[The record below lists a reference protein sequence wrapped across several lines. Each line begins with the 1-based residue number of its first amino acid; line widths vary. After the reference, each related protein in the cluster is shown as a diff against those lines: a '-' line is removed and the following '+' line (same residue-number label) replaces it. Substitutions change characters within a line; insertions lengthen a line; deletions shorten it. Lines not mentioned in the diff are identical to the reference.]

1 MTTTTQD
8 HIRAL
13 RDVLDDIDVRIEA
26 LLDSPY
32 AAITHDTGKDLQEIQ
47 VLIANI
53 LRATGGAT

>member
-13 RDVLDDIDVRIEA
+13 RDTLDDIDVRIEV

-32 AAITHDTGKDLQEIQ
+32 AAITHDTSKDLQEIQ

-53 LRATGGAT
+53 LRATGGAA